1 MPAMTVKPARRQN
14 FLKIAL
20 DNTDTDVYNNL
31 TEQSEALVY
40 AGEHRSKKRNEWGDP
55 K

>member
-1 MPAMTVKPARRQN
+1 MTVKPERRQN

-20 DNTDTDVYNNL
+20 DNTAAYVYNNL

-40 AGEHRSKKRNEWGDP
+40 TSEHCSRQRNEWGDP

>member
-1 MPAMTVKPARRQN
+1 MPAMTVKPERRQN

-20 DNTDTDVYNNL
+20 DNTDADVYNNL
-31 TEQSEALVY
+31 TEQSTALVY
-40 AGEHRSKKRNEWGDP
+40 VGEHRSKQRNEWGDP